1 MKRYDV
7 FAVYDKAS
15 WVAGERINLNGTAY
29 PIAFD
34 EDAYYL
40 NTGSDD
46 IPSSLLAV
54 YPSDTDAGG
63 NDVTVTNN
71 GTTGTVT
78 IRSLCID
85 YREGGH
91 RILFPM
97 AAANSRS
104 ESRLLFN
111 HLTAGMNLTLTD
123 TCTAKDYTVGSVKI
137 VTYGDGATAAALP
150 AVNGVSCRW
159 AVQGPSVPGGMI
171 GGETGDVAMTYSSEM
186 HFTITNDGY
195 PCKAIPKSGS
205 ISLCVPV
212 TVNRIYTI
220 VVTGY
225 DTDGRQLFSRTK
237 TLNDELAVV
246 TNYIYTIPQI
256 EF

>member
-71 GTTGTVT
+71 GV
-78 IRSLCID
+78 
-85 YREGGH
+85 
-91 RILFPM
+91 
-97 AAANSRS
+97 
-104 ESRLLFN
+104 
-111 HLTAGMNLTLTD
+111 AG
-123 TCTAKDYTVGSVKI
+123 
-137 VTYGDGATAAALP
+137 
-150 AVNGVSCRW
+150 
-159 AVQGPSVPGGMI
+159 
-171 GGETGDVAMTYSSEM
+171 
-186 HFTITNDGY
+186 
-195 PCKAIPKSGS
+195 KAIATGGS

-212 TVNRIYTI
+212 TVNRIKSI

-225 DTDGRQLFSRTK
+225 DTEGRQLFTRSK
-237 TLNDELAVV
+237 TLDTELQVQAN
-246 TNYIYTIPQI
+246 TMYTIPVI

>member
-15 WVAGERINLNGTAY
+15 WVAGERINLNGTPY
-29 PIAFD
+29 PVAFD

-46 IPSSLLAV
+46 IPTSLLAV
-54 YPSDTDAGG
+54 YPSDTDAEG

-78 IRSLCID
+78 IRSLCVD

-97 AAANSRS
+97 AAANSQGD
-104 ESRLLFN
+104 SRLLFN
-111 HLTAGMNLTLTD
+111 HLTAGMKLTLTD
-123 TCTAKDYTVGSVKI
+123 TCTTKDYTVGSVKI

-186 HFTITNDGY
+186 HFTLKDNGAAG
-195 PCKAIPKSGS
+195 KAIATGGS

-212 TVNRIYTI
+212 TVNRIKTI

-225 DTDGRQLFSRTK
+225 DTEGRQLFTRSK
-237 TLNDELAVV
+237 TLDTELQVQAN
-246 TNYIYTIPQI
+246 TMYTIPVI